1 MGRRQTI
8 DRGALLDAAE
18 RVALREGAG
27 QLTMDAVAAEAGVS
41 KGGVLYAFPSKDAL
55 IDAMFTR
62 VFAAFDAIADAVV
75 AKQGDTAEARI
86 RGHVLASRDAD
97 TLMTERTIALIV
109 NFSRSPEYR
118 AEASAYYRGIL
129 ERLDTTVPQGKK
141 ARLALLACEG
151 ALLLRGFEF
160 HRMTAE
166 EWQSIHADII
176 ELLLDGA
183 RP

>member
-75 AKQGDTAEARI
+75 AGSGDSPESRV

-97 TLMTERTIALIV
+97 KLATERSIALIV
-109 NFSRSPEYR
+109 NFIRSPQYR
-118 AEASAYYRGIL
+118 TGATKYYRGIL
-129 ERLDTTVPQGKK
+129 DRLDTTGPAGRK

-151 ALLLRGFEF
+151 ALMLRGFELYPLSEADW
-160 HRMTAE
+160 RA
-166 EWQSIHADII
+166 IHADIV
-176 ELLLDGA
+176 ELLLA
-183 RP
+183 